1 VKKFLICK
9 TCLVVF
15 ATLVLVGC
23 STTTYRDV
31 INNTEK
37 RSIESGYIGKGEPK
51 TCGVLVKVADLH
63 KFRTYVNN
71 PRPMDRF
78 PLYDRTSGSSYTI
91 CWTNNQRGL
100 TAAYEA
106 CQKWFDAECALI
118 FQRPEKTTGVYN
130 LLPSAMSKYD
140 NYLNQLAAKREQEKM
155 PVTPQVSSKSRL
167 AIYVD
172 LTNLTNSVM
181 NGWRADYKRQMGS
194 LLQGTGCS
202 ASVDLTNLTDSVM
215 NGWRADYKRQM
226 TSLLSCTGCSASV
239 DLTNL
244 TDSVMN
250 GWRADYKRQMSSLL
264 SCVNN

>member
-1 VKKFLICK
+1 MKKFLICK
-9 TCLVVF
+9 TCLTVF
-15 ATLVLVGC
+15 ATLLLVGC

-31 INNTEK
+31 INETEK

-51 TCGVLVKVADLH
+51 TCGVLVKVADLY
-63 KFRTYVNN
+63 KFGPYVNN

-78 PLYDRTSGSSYTI
+78 PLYDRTSESSYTI
-91 CWTNNQRGL
+91 CWINNQRGL

-106 CQKWFDAECALI
+106 CQKWFNADCAMI
-118 FQRPEKTTGVYN
+118 FQKPENTEGVYN
-130 LLPSAMSKYD
+130 LIPQAMPKYE
-140 NYLNQLAAKREQEKM
+140 NYLKKLAEQREREKI
-155 PVTPQVSSKSRL
+155 PQTVHVSTGSKK

-181 NGWRADYKRQMGS
+181 NGWRADYKTQMGS
-194 LLQGTGCS
+194 LVQGTSCS

-215 NGWRADYKRQM
+215 NGWRGDYKRQM
-226 TSLLSCTGCSASV
+226 SSLLSCTGCSASV